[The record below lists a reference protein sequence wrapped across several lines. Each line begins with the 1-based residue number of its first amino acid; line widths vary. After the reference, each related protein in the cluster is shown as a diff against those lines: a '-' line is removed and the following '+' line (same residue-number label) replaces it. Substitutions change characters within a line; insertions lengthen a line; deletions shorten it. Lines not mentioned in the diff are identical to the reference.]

1 MAQQSAVAFQLSPA
15 SLDTSVIDYSTKEDL
30 RKFERATKA
39 LNNVFDGTSGGMTV
53 FKGDLKQHANNS
65 GWDNGQPDS
74 DVISIPG
81 AVATEKFNI
90 ITQYSQLTRNQI
102 ISWATSNVINK
113 QTRKAQN
120 NANMYQCIYNS
131 ISTDLLNQ
139 MLLEE
144 SRYMVQETPIAA
156 LFYKELMNHASVD
169 TQATISLTRQQ
180 LASLDVK
187 MVELN
192 SDVSEFNKY
201 VSELKL
207 KLAQHGTKSDDLL
220 INLFRGY
227 KAARDNNFNKFILD
241 LERDYLYGEK
251 DLSADELM
259 SKALTAFQVEK
270 DRDTWG
276 ALTEDQQMIVAMQ
289 AQIKSLKDTNPKLDV
304 KKDGKKRKKKVKK
317 EKEGIG
323 RKDDEKK
330 SSKDKKKH
338 AWKLVPP
345 KNNEKSKKENGKTYH
360 WCTNHN
366 DGKGMWVLHTPA
378 ECRLKKEKKP
388 GDDRTSYDDA
398 AAAAMAT
405 LDQASDEE

>member
-15 SLDTSVIDYSTKEDL
+15 SLDTSVIDYSTKEGL
-30 RKFERATKA
+30 KKFERATKA

-192 SDVSEFNKY
+192 SDVREFNKY

-289 AQIKSLKDTNPKLDV
+289 AQIKSLKDTNLKIDV
-304 KKDGKKRKKKVKK
+304 KKDGRKRKKKVKK

-338 AWKLVPP
+338 AWKLV
-345 KNNEKSKKENGKTYH
+345 
-360 WCTNHN
+360 
-366 DGKGMWVLHTPA
+366 
-378 ECRLKKEKKP
+378 
-388 GDDRTSYDDA
+388 
-398 AAAAMAT
+398 
-405 LDQASDEE
+405 DQASDEE